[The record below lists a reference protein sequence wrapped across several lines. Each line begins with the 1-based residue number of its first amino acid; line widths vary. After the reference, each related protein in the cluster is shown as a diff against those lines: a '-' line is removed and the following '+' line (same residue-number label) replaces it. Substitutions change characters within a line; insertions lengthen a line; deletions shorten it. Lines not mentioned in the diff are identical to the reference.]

1 VNITLT
7 REEAQQVLD
16 ALEQVTKQMLSVRDE
31 LAERGARPITNTHY
45 QKLWDSAF
53 AAYTEYALPAAET
66 LRARLAQP
74 ELMQRTGDCLL
85 TGVCV
90 AEGHCIQKA
99 QPEPQPVAFMYEFL
113 ADKGNKGLSFEPQQ
127 YADNI
132 PLYAAP
138 PPCQTCVSL
147 ARAVMMNQ
155 FGRC

>member
-1 VNITLT
+1 MTITLT

-16 ALEQVTKQMLSVRDE
+16 AMEAMQAYTR
-31 LAERGARPITNTHY
+31 AERKGLRIFDEAI
-45 QKLWDSAF
+45 
-53 AAYTEYALPAAET
+53 ET

-132 PLYAAP
+132 PLYEAP

-147 ARAVMMNQ
+147 ARAVMMDQ